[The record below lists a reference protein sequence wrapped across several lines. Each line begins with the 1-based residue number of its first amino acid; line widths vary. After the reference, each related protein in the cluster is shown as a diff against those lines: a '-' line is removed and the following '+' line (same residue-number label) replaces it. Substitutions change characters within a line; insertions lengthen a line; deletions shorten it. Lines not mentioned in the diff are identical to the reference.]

1 MPFQKSNPIRSRRIR
16 EAARGEPCTVRLPG
30 CPDARETTVFCHF
43 SYASSGMG
51 MKPSDLSGA
60 FADAYCH
67 ALVDGRA
74 KRPHGVLLEDIEW
87 CKARGMAETWG
98 RLVET
103 GIVTI
108 LGAA

>member
-1 MPFQKSNPIRSRRIR
+1 MLQKNNPIRSRRIR
-16 EAARGEPCTVRLPG
+16 EAARGQPCTIRLPG
-30 CPDARETTVFCHF
+30 VCNYNDETTVFCHF

-60 FADAYCH
+60 FGCAKCHDA
-67 ALVDGRA
+67 VDGRVSSFLYDEA
-74 KRPHGVLLEDIEW
+74 VEW

-98 RLVET
+98 RLVEL

-108 LGAA
+108 RGAA